1 MKVCAFEADKK
12 IALGV
17 SCNNNTEE
25 ELTRSLDPWVDR
37 VDYIIAIEG
46 RYRVPYS
53 PAMMKGPIPPKF
65 GTNTLDILEKHY
77 GGRDGKLLYS
87 EVYAEQYKKR
97 QKYLDVAAEYDF
109 DVVIVWDSDDIIMEG
124 PQHNDTK
131 LYHFEWARFF
141 KLIALAHEF
150 ADGEAGLMDMWAWI
164 PSEADWPRQYNN
176 IPSDVWHR
184 FHRIHLNPGK
194 QKYILNHYTMAAN
207 KGVTEE
213 QVLSFSTNK
222 DNVTKLN
229 PYLLFPYRA
238 AEGVRFTTDRKLRT
252 DDANKFG
259 DTWSWQAMQE
269 ELYRAYLVEI
279 KVREGGEKLYKDLYR
294 EPFTYYFD
302 ERGRPINYT
311 KEEQERFQELE
322 L

>member
-1 MKVCAFEADKK
+1 MKVPVFEADKK

-17 SCNNNTEE
+17 SCNNNTEA
-25 ELTRSLDPWVDR
+25 ELTRSLDPWVDK
-37 VDYIIAIEG
+37 VDHIIAVEG
-46 RYRVPYS
+46 RYRCPYS

-65 GTNTLDILEKHY
+65 GEGMYEILKKYYDSDKIQYLEYY
-77 GGRDGKLLYS
+77 G
-87 EVYAEQYKKR
+87 EQYKKR
-97 QKYLDVAAEYDF
+97 QQYLDHAARLGVDAL
-109 DVVIVWDSDDIIMEG
+109 IVWDSDDIIMV
-124 PQHNDTK
+124 PAPLHSSYALDW
-131 LYHFEWARFF
+131 HRFF

-164 PSEADWPRQYNN
+164 PSVELWPRQYNN
-176 IPSDVWHR
+176 IPSEVWHR

-207 KGVTEE
+207 KDVTEE

-222 DNVTKLN
+222 DNITKLN

-252 DDANKFG
+252 ADANAFG

-279 KVREGGEKLYKDLYR
+279 KLREGGEKLYNDAYR
-294 EPFTYYFD
+294 TPYTYYFD
-302 ERGRPINYT
+302 ERARPIMYT
-311 KEEQERFQELE
+311 KEEQDLFNSLE